1 VASFEILPTTIVP
14 STEPEVTPTN
24 ETLPFTGAE
33 NGSATAYALVL
44 VVGGLLALVW
54 AKQLQVGRHESSDG

>member
-1 VASFEILPTTIVP
+1 VAFFEILPTTIVP

-33 NGSATAYALVL
+33 NGLATAYALVL
-44 VVGGLLALVW
+44 VVGGLLTLVW